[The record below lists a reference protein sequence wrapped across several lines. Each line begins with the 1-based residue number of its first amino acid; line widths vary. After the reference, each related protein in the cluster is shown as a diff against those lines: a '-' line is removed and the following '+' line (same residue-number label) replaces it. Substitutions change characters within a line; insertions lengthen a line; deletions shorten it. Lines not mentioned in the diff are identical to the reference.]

1 MKKIFKIN
9 SKSLFIIILITVILT
24 IYTYNQ
30 LLNISQSIDFTFKK
44 NIKLRNDCD
53 AIYKEIKQH
62 SIYLDGKEYPKHV
75 YLHQNTSINF
85 DCLNKNNETK
95 IISMRTEIFKNKFME
110 FETGLITPF
119 LKNNCPVTNCEFTND
134 EFKLN
139 KSHLVLFEMGTN
151 TYKFIPSR
159 RLSNQR
165 YVFVLYESPA
175 NTIDFS
181 QYNNFFNL
189 TSTYESNS
197 DFPGFYSASSIKWA
211 TNESFNENYDFSAK
225 KFKFSAA
232 VISNCNDK
240 SSRLNYIN
248 ELNKYISVDIFG
260 NCGKPCPQ
268 YYTNTSIKDE
278 CKRIISK
285 EYKFILS
292 FENSV
297 CKDYITEKFFNIL
310 SYDII
315 PVVRG
320 GAHYDEYVP
329 KSGYID
335 AHDFKSAQDLAQY
348 LIYLDSNKTAY
359 NSYFKWKK
367 HVQFYT
373 ALNIHYGFSPICDMC
388 IYLHLED
395 FFGIK
400 KKIINDPHPKSY
412 CKYYYPLLDYLYLAL
427 IVIAIIVNFLIIS
440 NLNISKHK

>member
-285 EYKFILS
+285 EYKFV
-292 FENSV
+292 N
-297 CKDYITEKFFNIL
+297 N
-310 SYDII
+310 
-315 PVVRG
+315 
-320 GAHYDEYVP
+320 
-329 KSGYID
+329 
-335 AHDFKSAQDLAQY
+335 
-348 LIYLDSNKTAY
+348 
-359 NSYFKWKK
+359 
-367 HVQFYT
+367 
-373 ALNIHYGFSPICDMC
+373 
-388 IYLHLED
+388 LH
-395 FFGIK
+395 
-400 KKIINDPHPKSY
+400 
-412 CKYYYPLLDYLYLAL
+412 
-427 IVIAIIVNFLIIS
+427 FL
-440 NLNISKHK
+440 